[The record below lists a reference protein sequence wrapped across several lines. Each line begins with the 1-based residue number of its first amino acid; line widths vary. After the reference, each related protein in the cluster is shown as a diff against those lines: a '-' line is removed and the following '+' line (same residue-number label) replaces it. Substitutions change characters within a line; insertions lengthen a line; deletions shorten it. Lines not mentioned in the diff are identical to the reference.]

1 MGMAQERILIVED
14 EPNILEL
21 VAYNLEKEGW
31 SVLKAANGNQGWE
44 LIQNEHPDL
53 VLLDLM
59 LPGMDGMEVCRRT
72 RENAATRGIPII
84 MLTAKSEE
92 VDRVMG
98 LEIGADD
105 YVTKPFSPRELVARI
120 RAVLRRVERLQG
132 DEAKEV
138 FELGPIRI
146 DMRQHKVTV
155 NGKPVELTPKEFD
168 LLHLLVSH
176 PGRAFSREFLLEHLW
191 GYEFFGDTRTVDVHV
206 RRLRQKIEEDPANPH
221 WLETVRGVGYRMLE
235 EGE

>member
-1 MGMAQERILIVED
+1 MAQERILIVED

-31 SVLKAANGNQGWE
+31 TVLKAANGNQGWE
-44 LIQNEHPDL
+44 AIQAEHPDL

-59 LPGMDGMEVCRRT
+59 LPGMDGMEICRRT
-72 RENAATRGIPII
+72 RENEATRGIPII

-105 YVTKPFSPRELVARI
+105 YVTKPFSPRELGARI
-120 RAVLRRVERLQG
+120 RAVLRRVERLPG
-132 DEAKEV
+132 DEVKEV
-138 FELGPIRI
+138 IELGPIRI

-155 NGKPVELTPKEFD
+155 NGEPVELTPKEFD

-206 RRLRQKIEEDPANPH
+206 RRLRQKIEDDPANPH

-235 EGE
+235 EGV